1 MINHFAKY
9 PALKALVP
17 IIFGILLQGIIV
29 LNLQPLQIFSILSVL
44 LVLLFLLRAYE
55 YNFITQT
62 VLLVFIGYSA
72 SSLSNL
78 ADSRLNSE
86 TWADNEITTVGKV
99 TAVSRGMSE
108 WIDISVDALIV
119 NDSDLVKDRLK
130 IRIRSPESLNFVGY
144 GDSITVRGRLNLP
157 GGRRNPGEFDISKYF
172 RSIGIN
178 AYISGKNLNS
188 VNLISKRNNR
198 LSLSEWIYSIRE
210 SLQNSVDQI
219 LSPKSASVISAIL
232 LGNRALLSEET
243 RDDFRKTGI
252 IHVLAISGLHIGYIV
267 GILFIIGSLFQFKR
281 KPRVLFIIT
290 GIILYAYLIGWKTP
304 VTRASIMSIILLV
317 GIISER
323 RNLPLNTLG
332 IAAIVILLLKPAELF
347 QPGFQLSFAAV
358 ASIIF
363 FHERFG
369 DKIRLPKPTNVFRRI
384 FRWFILLYLITLS
397 AQLVTMPLTAYHF
410 NNFFLTGLVLNVLI
424 VPFIG
429 ILVAL
434 GIVTLFFF
442 YLYPPSG
449 LIFAAG
455 LDFLTK
461 SLISL
466 LSYFSNNFNA
476 NIITGSFPYW
486 LLFII
491 LITIFSIGFVNKL
504 KGRKWLMIFTLMIL
518 NVFMW
523 NKALHFRGIE
533 VYFLDV
539 GQGDAIFIDGFA
551 TKNIL
556 IDAGRKG
563 FGKQAGKYIISPFLL
578 KKGIKKID
586 YLMLSHQ
593 DADHVGGVKYLLQNF
608 QVDTLVTS
616 YFDSKSTSYLDAL
629 STAIE
634 LEIPIKKVKMGETI
648 RLGLSST
655 LQVYNPSGSYAYSV
669 LSSSNNLS
677 IVMKFTYGYST
688 ILFPGDIE
696 FKAEKFL
703 VDSGFQIN
711 SNILKVP
718 HHGSA
723 TSSSEIFLNRVSPQG
738 AVFSVGMNNPYHHPS
753 EKILNRYQS
762 LGINYYRTDHEG
774 ALLFKS
780 DGRSIW
786 RQLWN

>member
-1 MINHFAKY
+1 MINNFAKY

-78 ADSRLNSE
+78 ADNRLNSE

-144 GDSITVRGRLNLP
+144 GDSITVWGRLNLP

-219 LSPKSASVISAIL
+219 LSPKSASVINAIL
-232 LGNRALLSEET
+232 LGNRAMLSEET

-578 KKGIKKID
+578 EKGIKKID

-616 YFDSKSTSYLDAL
+616 YFDSKSTYYLDAL

-634 LEIPIKKVKMGETI
+634 LEIPIKKVMMGETI

-655 LQVYNPSGSYAYSV
+655 IQVYNPSGSYAYSV

-703 VDSGFQIN
+703 VESGFQIN

-723 TSSSEIFLNRVSPQG
+723 TSNSEIFLNRVSPKE

-753 EKILNRYQS
+753 EKILTRYRS